1 MDWIFVCRG
10 TLFFFEIMLACHTGL
25 KNYNISHESL
35 FFINLLTRKGKEK
48 EREEKR
54 KKNELLLPCKK
65 KCVFTPK
72 LQSFAWYDL
81 PGQSWPPNLGL
92 KTKCLKKI
100 ENKLI
105 KANWAVILEIAF
117 LLLIVILKN
126 LFLSKSVRKISR
138 KCTNCC
144 PAQSFLSIA
153 MLFYSVVQK
162 VFILVKLK
170 HVFSLFD
177 HKGL

>member
-1 MDWIFVCRG
+1 MKVF
-10 TLFFFEIMLACHTGL
+10 
-25 KNYNISHESL
+25 SSL
-35 FFINLLTRKGKEK
+35 TCLQEKGKRRKEK
-48 EREEKR
+48 KR
-54 KKNELLLPCKK
+54 KKTELLLPCKK

-117 LLLIVILKN
+117 LLLIVILKKPV
-126 LFLSKSVRKISR
+126 FIKISQQNIKSIYLK

-144 PAQSFLSIA
+144 PAQSFLSNA
-153 MLFYSVVQK
+153 MLFYSFVQK

-170 HVFSLFD
+170 TCF
-177 HKGL
+177 